1 MDSNYREFQ
10 NGVAHLRLA
19 VNARWLILAAVLVST
34 LACEQILHI
43 NTLPIMQII
52 GAVFIYNL
60 AAALAYLLLSRKSIK
75 TIGQQQNPIQG
86 WNRFLN
92 LVMNF
97 QVILDILVITT
108 GVYMTGGVTSI
119 LIPVFLVYLPVTNL
133 ILNGKEIFFQTLLA
147 VLFMNAIL
155 WGEFFG
161 FFPPLNVITLDGN
174 LNYSMSYVGSTS
186 IFLSLLLWLAVVVT
200 RRIISHMERTRKQA
214 ELLRRMAAAFGSTL
228 EANEL
233 IDRVLEY
240 TGRIIPCDGAAVLGI
255 DDDNLKIINWKGFN
269 LSRSTVSLRE
279 AAPFLLQPRAN
290 NRIHKILSSKEMA
303 FWKFGEKSAGS
314 GIWAHM
320 IVREKM
326 IGAVLVGRTNRKK
339 FTKEEM
345 FELQTI
351 ADHAALTV
359 ENARLYD
366 ETRRLAHTDGLTGIY
381 NRRFFDLKIRE
392 EFHRSLR
399 HGHNFSL
406 LICDLDNF
414 KNYNDRFGHLA
425 GDDLLVELSMIIKS
439 NLRVEDLVFRYG
451 GEEFAILLPQT
462 DMAGARE
469 IAERLRRAIE
479 VCLFRISGTKEV
491 GKITISIGISTFPQD
506 AKNTRSL
513 IDKADR
519 ALYIAKMTRNRVAV
533 YPSNSNLPGE
543 KQVD

>member
-1 MDSNYREFQ
+1 LESNFREFQ
-10 NGVAHLRLA
+10 NGVAQLRLA
-19 VNARWLILAAVLVST
+19 VNARWVILVALLAGSLVVK
-34 LACEQILHI
+34 QIFALDI
-43 NTLPIMQII
+43 LPFLQII
-52 GAVFIYNL
+52 GAIFIYNL
-60 AAALAYLLLSRKSIK
+60 AAVIAYLLLSRKAGNLQHSAVR
-75 TIGQQQNPIQG
+75 G

-92 LVMNF
+92 VVMNF
-97 QVILDILVITT
+97 QVALDILVITI
-108 GVYMTGGVTSI
+108 GIYMTGGISSL

-133 ILNGKEIFFQTLLA
+133 ILTGKEIFLQTLLA
-147 VLFMNAIL
+147 VLFMNLIL
-155 WGEFFG
+155 WGEFLG
-161 FFPPLNVITLDGN
+161 FFSPAN
-174 LNYSMSYVGSTS
+174 LMFGMPSERANYSINYVAATS
-186 IFLSLLLWLAVVVT
+186 IFFSLLLWLAVLVT
-200 RRIISHMERTRKQA
+200 RRIISHMERTRRQA
-214 ELLRRMAAAFGSTL
+214 ELMRRMAASFGSTL

-240 TGRIIPCDGAAVLGI
+240 TGKIVPCDGAAVLGI
-255 DDDNLKIINWKGFN
+255 DDDNLRIINWKGFN
-269 LSRSTVSLRE
+269 LSRSTVSMRE

-290 NRIHKILSSKEMA
+290 NRIRKLLSGKEMG
-303 FWKFGEKSAGS
+303 FWRIGEKPASS

-320 IVREKM
+320 LVRDKM
-326 IGAVLVGRTNRKK
+326 IGAVLVGRSGRKK
-339 FTKEEM
+339 FTKEEI

-425 GDDLLVELSMIIKS
+425 GDDLLVELSMIFKS

-462 DMAGARE
+462 DMIGARE

-479 VCLFRISGTKEV
+479 VCLFRIAGTKET
-491 GKITISIGISTFPQD
+491 GKITISIGVATFPQD
-506 AKNTRSL
+506 AKNTRAL
-513 IDKADR
+513 VDKADR
-519 ALYIAKMTRNRVAV
+519 ALYIAKTTRNRVAF
-533 YPSNSNLPGE
+533 YPTELNVASENPNE
-543 KQVD
+543 

>member
-1 MDSNYREFQ
+1 MDSNFREFQ

-19 VNARWLILAAVLVST
+19 VNARWFVLATLLAILFICQQLLGLNILPFIQLV
-34 LACEQILHI
+34 
-43 NTLPIMQII
+43 

-60 AAALAYLLLSRKSIK
+60 AVAVAYLLLSRKANGLQHNTVKS
-75 TIGQQQNPIQG
+75 
-86 WNRFLN
+86 WNRYLN

-97 QVILDILVITT
+97 QVVLDIMVITV
-108 GVYMTGGVTSI
+108 GIYLTGGISSLLV
-119 LIPVFLVYLPVTNL
+119 PVFLVYLPVTNL
-133 ILNGKEIFFQTLLA
+133 VLTSRGIFFQCMLA
-147 VLFMNAIL
+147 VFFINLLL
-155 WGEFFG
+155 WGQYFG
-161 FFPPLNVITLDGN
+161 FFSPTNIGLGLLVSNLDFSLKNVAA
-174 LNYSMSYVGSTS
+174 TS
-186 IFLSLLLWLAVVVT
+186 IFLSLLLLLAVLVT
-200 RRIISHMERTRKQA
+200 RRIISHMERTRRQA
-214 ELLRRMAAAFGSTL
+214 ELMRRMAAAFGSTL

-233 IDRVLEY
+233 LDRILEY
-240 TGRIIPCDGAAVLGI
+240 TGRIVSCDAAAVLSI
-255 DDDNLKIINWKGFN
+255 DEDTLRIVNWKGFN
-269 LSRSTVSLRE
+269 ISRSTVSLRE
-279 AAPFLLQPRAN
+279 VAPFLLQPRAN
-290 NRIHKILSSKEMA
+290 NRIRKILSSKELG
-303 FWKFGEKSAGS
+303 FWKIGERPAFS
-314 GIWAHM
+314 GTWAHM

-326 IGAVLVGRTNRKK
+326 IGAVLVARSGKKK

-414 KNYNDRFGHLA
+414 KIYNDKFGHLA
-425 GDDLLVELSMIIKS
+425 GDDLLVELSMIMKS

-462 DMAGARE
+462 DIAGARE

-479 VCLFRISGTKEV
+479 VCLFRIAGTKET
-491 GKITISIGISTFPQD
+491 GRITISIGVATFPQD
-506 AKNTRSL
+506 AKNTRAL
-513 IDKADR
+513 VDKADR
-519 ALYIAKMTRNRVAV
+519 ALYIAKTTRNRVAV
-533 YPSNSNLPGE
+533 YPADASFSGE
-543 KQVD
+543 NAGG

>member
-1 MDSNYREFQ
+1 LDSNSREFQ

-19 VNARWLILAAVLVST
+19 VNARWSILVILLVLSLISQQVFSNN
-34 LACEQILHI
+34 ILPF
-43 NTLPIMQII
+43 LQII
-52 GAVFIYNL
+52 GIVFIYNL
-60 AAALAYLLLSRKSIK
+60 AAAIAYLLLSHKAGGLQHNDLKSW
-75 TIGQQQNPIQG
+75 T
-86 WNRFLN
+86 RYLN

-97 QVILDILVITT
+97 QVVLDILVITI
-108 GVYMTGGVTSI
+108 GVYLTGGISSL

-133 ILNGKEIFFQTLLA
+133 LLTGRGIFLQTMLA
-147 VLFMNAIL
+147 VFFINIIL
-155 WGEFFG
+155 WGEFLGIFSPNQFG
-161 FFPPLNVITLDGN
+161 IGIYDPSSIYSLD
-174 LNYSMSYVGSTS
+174 YVATTS
-186 IFLSLLLWLAVVVT
+186 IFLSLLLWLAVLVT
-200 RRIISHMERTRKQA
+200 RKIISHTERTRRQA

-240 TGRIIPCDGAAVLGI
+240 TGRIVPCDAAAVLGI
-255 DDDNLKIINWKGFN
+255 DEDNLRIINWKGFN
-269 LSRSTVSLRE
+269 ISKPMVSLRE
-279 AAPFLLQPRAN
+279 VAPFLLQPRAN
-290 NRIHKILSSKEMA
+290 NRIRKLLTSKELE
-303 FWKFGEKSAGS
+303 FWKLGEKSPSS
-314 GIWAHM
+314 GTWAHM

-326 IGAVLVGRTNRKK
+326 IGAVLIARAGKKK

-381 NRRFFDLKIRE
+381 NRRFFDQKIRE

-414 KNYNDRFGHLA
+414 KNYNDRYGHLA
-425 GDDLLVELSMIIKS
+425 GDDLLVELSLIMKS

-462 DMAGARE
+462 DMTGAQE

-479 VCLFRISGTKEV
+479 VCLFRIAGTKET
-491 GKITISIGISTFPQD
+491 GRITISIGVATFPQD
-506 AKNTRSL
+506 AKNTRAL
-513 IDKADR
+513 VDKADR
-519 ALYIAKMTRNRVAV
+519 ALYIAKTTRNRVAI
-533 YPSNSNLPGE
+533 YPNEVNKVRGNPNG
-543 KQVD
+543 